1 MRKKLWVLGLSV
13 AVAAAALVPGVA
25 SANIGWG

>member
-13 AVAAAALVPGVA
+13 AVAAAALVPAIAPAGV
-25 SANIGWG
+25 GWG